1 MGRERRFFV
10 PNLGASRVELV
21 DEEAHHLSHVLRL
34 VKGDTVAL
42 FDGKGHAA
50 SATVARIDGDVVELE
65 VGDSLP
71 TNESKLALTLALAV
85 PKGDTMSLIVQK
97 LTELGVATI
106 QPLVSDNSE
115 MPADAVTK
123 RINRWQRVVLEA
135 AKQCGRSRLPVIETP
150 KPFAALARPGA
161 SVLTPGAPPLA
172 SSEKLSASPVVLVGP
187 EGGWS
192 QPELQLAQERSL
204 TVFGLGPRTMR
215 TETAAIA
222 AATLMQW
229 LAGDLS

>member
-10 PNLGASRVELV
+10 PNLGASRVELM
-21 DEEAHHLSHVLRL
+21 DEEAHHLTHVLRL

-42 FDGKGHAA
+42 FDGKGHAVR
-50 SATVARIDGDVVELE
+50 ATVGRIDSDIVELE

-106 QPLVSDNSE
+106 QPLLSDHSE
-115 MPADAVTK
+115 MPGDAVTK
-123 RINRWQRVVLEA
+123 RISRWQRVALEA

-172 SSEKLSASPVVLVGP
+172 SSEKLSANPVVLVGP

-192 QPELQLAQERSL
+192 RPELDLAKERSL